1 MTRDDLDRDPML
13 DPDDALE
20 AKLRLG
26 VMASAIL
33 DHAHILSTDTS
44 LLALSEA
51 GSVLKGYAED
61 FQKLAAAMEVLE
73 RRSVERHQ
81 VEVAADGYIWNGQ
94 KHGSLSKVVD
104 QKTFDTVQA
113 LLRHRSARWR
123 SRVLDIERAPLSS
136 IARASLIHMVRRQF
150 LVSASERTK
159 WGAGAD
165 SKVSAGQS
173 GLSAGRSGQGGEHG
187 DGFGGLGV

>member
-1 MTRDDLDRDPML
+1 MAHSRPARFLWTSSATRAVVADMTRDDLDRDPML

-73 RRSVERHQ
+73 RRSV
-81 VEVAADGYIWNGQ
+81 V
-94 KHGSLSKVVD
+94 
-104 QKTFDTVQA
+104 
-113 LLRHRSARWR
+113 RSIR
-123 SRVLDIERAPLSS
+123 S
-136 IARASLIHMVRRQF
+136 
-150 LVSASERTK
+150 
-159 WGAGAD
+159 
-165 SKVSAGQS
+165 
-173 GLSAGRSGQGGEHG
+173 
-187 DGFGGLGV
+187 